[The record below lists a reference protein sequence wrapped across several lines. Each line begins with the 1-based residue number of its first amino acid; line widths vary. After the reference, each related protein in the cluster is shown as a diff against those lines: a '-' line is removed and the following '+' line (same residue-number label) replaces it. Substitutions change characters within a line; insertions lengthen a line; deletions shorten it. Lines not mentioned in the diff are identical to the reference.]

1 MKKIN
6 LYIWFSLV
14 LFLPFGCSQKDEWKG
29 KIDYIDGVQVV
40 TNYDKGI
47 WEVNKKGK
55 KIVFTEEVAI
65 GTLEGDENQ
74 LFHQPTYVMADQN
87 ENIYVLD
94 SGNYRIQK
102 FDKNGNYLLTIGRKG
117 QGPGEILRSFEIKL
131 DSHNDILIFD
141 IDNNRI
147 SKFDTRGNF
156 IDSFSVRF
164 TPYHGVLDSEDNIY
178 IYSRYKGKLIHK
190 FTPQGQHLLSFM
202 DEIKSEIK
210 RIEPHI
216 NGSGSIGITQDNE
229 IYLVLTSPYAIYLYD
244 SQGKLLKKII
254 TKAQHAIAPYITP
267 PSSPLPDAV
276 INSFFIT
283 GVDISPQGDIFCRC
297 VAYETPE
304 ELDSV
309 EKIRELGTLL
319 FREYTYI
326 DLFDKKGRFLIHQK
340 TPNFSWGGYFDNKGY
355 YYGIEEKEDYFRAVK
370 YSIRIK

>member
-1 MKKIN
+1 MKKIS
-6 LYIWFSLV
+6 LYICFSLI
-14 LFLPFGCSQKDEWKG
+14 LFLPFSCSKKDEWKG
-29 KIDYIDGVQVV
+29 EINYIGGVQVV
-40 TNYDKGI
+40 TNHNQGI
-47 WEVNKKGK
+47 WEASKKGK

-74 LFHQPTYVMADQN
+74 LFHQPTYVIADQD

-131 DSHNDILIFD
+131 DSQNNILIFD

-156 IDSFSVRF
+156 LDSFSLQF

-190 FTPQGQHLLSFM
+190 FSPQGQHLLSFM
-202 DEIKSEIK
+202 DEIKSKIK

-216 NGSGSIGITQDNE
+216 NGSGDIGITPDNE
-229 IYLVLTSPYAIYLYD
+229 IFLVLTYPYTIYFFNN
-244 SQGKLLKKII
+244 QGKPLKKII
-254 TKAQHAIAPYITP
+254 TKAKHAIPPYITP
-267 PSSPLPDAV
+267 SSSPIPDAV
-276 INSFFIT
+276 INSFFIA
-283 GVDISPQGDIFCRC
+283 GVDISPQKNIFCHC

-304 ELDSV
+304 KLDSV

-326 DLFDKKGRFLIHQK
+326 DLFDTKGRFLIHQK
-340 TPNFSWGGYFDNKGY
+340 TLNFSWGGSFDNKGY

-370 YSIRIK
+370 YSAKIK